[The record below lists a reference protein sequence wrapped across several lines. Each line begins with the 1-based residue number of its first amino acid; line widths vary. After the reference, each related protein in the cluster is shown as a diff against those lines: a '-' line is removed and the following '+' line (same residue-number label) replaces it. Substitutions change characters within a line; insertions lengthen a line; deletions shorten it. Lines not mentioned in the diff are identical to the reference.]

1 MAAMECNRWSRQ
13 IYLQIISYLLISSAI
28 HSDAEPQVST
38 QIPAIWSS
46 THYHHYN
53 ELKETLQKLAQDFS
67 SLANVYSV
75 GRTVERRDLFVI
87 HITSNVTDVKPM
99 FKYVAN
105 MHGNEAVGRELLLQL
120 SHYLLHNYGKDERVT
135 KLVDS
140 VDIHLM
146 PSANP
151 DGFEAATEGD
161 CYGTKTPSGRENGNG
176 VDLNRDFPDQFNV
189 TDMNNMT
196 AGRQPETLSLMT
208 WIVSNPFVL
217 SANLHGGAV
226 VASYPF
232 DDSKFHKITGQK
244 SASQDD
250 KVFQHLAHV
259 YANSHATMHK
269 GNVCQD
275 DDFKEGITNGAE
287 WYDVPGGMQDFN
299 YVFSNC
305 FEITLELSCCKY
317 PKAENLSVEWENNKE
332 ALLLFMEQVHIG
344 IKGRVVDS
352 ETKRGI
358 EQAFI
363 QVNGIDHNVTTTK
376 TGHYWRLLLPGI
388 YTVVFSSYGYL
399 PVTKL
404 VVVKKGIVEE
414 VNVELH
420 PIALPHAPDV
430 AVTTSVIPVT
440 FVTPNS
446 AKLSSTTVAPSSEEQ
461 STTRANNMP
470 SSSTLSF
477 VDTSST
483 PETVNTSG
491 SNIENSSLQFEFKHH
506 HYDDLVAI
514 LKNVTKKCP
523 EITRLYSIGQ
533 TVENRELYV
542 LEMTDNPGIHEP
554 GEPEF
559 KYIGNM
565 HGNEVVGRELL
576 LYLVQYL
583 CNQYKIDPHIKDLLD
598 NTRIHIMPSMNPDGY
613 EIAREGDFDGFGGR
627 ENANGV
633 DLNRNFPDQF
643 HSTKENAIL
652 QPETR
657 AVITWILSEPFVLSA
672 NLHGG
677 SLVANYPFDD
687 NAENIDRYSKSP
699 DDVVFRQLATV
710 YSQNHPTMHLGQPCG
725 GQGKLNESFPG
736 GITNGAAWYSVA
748 GGMQDWNYLHSNCF
762 ELTLEVG
769 CRKYPYAQ
777 DLPKYWEDNKKPL
790 IAYIEQ
796 VHSGVHGFVLD
807 KNGNGIR
814 NASIHVVGIDHDIV
828 SANFG
833 DYWRLLAP
841 GNYVIVASSHGYSRS
856 TRQVVVPDGT
866 RGIQVNFTLD
876 NEYFDWLQT
885 EDFGI
890 LDNIDDRYLNNIE
903 LHNSLLKLK
912 NENPTLVQSMA
923 NVGHDGLQTFN
934 FIIVSSEV

>member
-388 YTVVFSSYGYL
+388 YTVVFSSYGY
-399 PVTKL
+399 
-404 VVVKKGIVEE
+404 
-414 VNVELH
+414 
-420 PIALPHAPDV
+420 
-430 AVTTSVIPVT
+430 
-440 FVTPNS
+440 
-446 AKLSSTTVAPSSEEQ
+446 
-461 STTRANNMP
+461 
-470 SSSTLSF
+470 
-477 VDTSST
+477 
-483 PETVNTSG
+483 
-491 SNIENSSLQFEFKHH
+491 EF
-506 HYDDLVAI
+506 
-514 LKNVTKKCP
+514 
-523 EITRLYSIGQ
+523 
-533 TVENRELYV
+533 
-542 LEMTDNPGIHEP
+542 
-554 GEPEF
+554 F
-559 KYIGNM
+559 
-565 HGNEVVGRELL
+565 
-576 LYLVQYL
+576 
-583 CNQYKIDPHIKDLLD
+583 
-598 NTRIHIMPSMNPDGY
+598 
-613 EIAREGDFDGFGGR
+613 
-627 ENANGV
+627 
-633 DLNRNFPDQF
+633 
-643 HSTKENAIL
+643 
-652 QPETR
+652 
-657 AVITWILSEPFVLSA
+657 FVLF
-672 NLHGG
+672 L
-677 SLVANYPFDD
+677 F
-687 NAENIDRYSKSP
+687 
-699 DDVVFRQLATV
+699 F
-710 YSQNHPTMHLGQPCG
+710 
-725 GQGKLNESFPG
+725 
-736 GITNGAAWYSVA
+736 
-748 GGMQDWNYLHSNCF
+748 
-762 ELTLEVG
+762 
-769 CRKYPYAQ
+769 
-777 DLPKYWEDNKKPL
+777 
-790 IAYIEQ
+790 
-796 VHSGVHGFVLD
+796 
-807 KNGNGIR
+807 
-814 NASIHVVGIDHDIV
+814 
-828 SANFG
+828 
-833 DYWRLLAP
+833 
-841 GNYVIVASSHGYSRS
+841 
-856 TRQVVVPDGT
+856 
-866 RGIQVNFTLD
+866 
-876 NEYFDWLQT
+876 
-885 EDFGI
+885 
-890 LDNIDDRYLNNIE
+890 
-903 LHNSLLKLK
+903 
-912 NENPTLVQSMA
+912 
-923 NVGHDGLQTFN
+923 
-934 FIIVSSEV
+934 

>member
-554 GEPEF
+554 EPEF

-613 EIAREGDFDGFGGR
+613 EIASR

-710 YSQNHPTMHLGQPCG
+710 YSQVNISC
-725 GQGKLNESFPG
+725 KLNESFPG

-796 VHSGVHGFVLD
+796 VLF
-807 KNGNGIR
+807 
-814 NASIHVVGIDHDIV
+814 IV
-828 SANFG
+828 F
-833 DYWRLLAP
+833 
-841 GNYVIVASSHGYSRS
+841 
-856 TRQVVVPDGT
+856 
-866 RGIQVNFTLD
+866 
-876 NEYFDWLQT
+876 
-885 EDFGI
+885 
-890 LDNIDDRYLNNIE
+890 
-903 LHNSLLKLK
+903 
-912 NENPTLVQSMA
+912 
-923 NVGHDGLQTFN
+923 
-934 FIIVSSEV
+934 